1 MTGVE
6 VFPTIPRAYTAIAEW
21 LSVMVFVL
29 AYFRQ
34 RRLRGMALVLT
45 ALAGLALLCAELML
59 TDNLPV
65 AFWVPAMMGAMA
77 LMYAILWVCC
87 DLPAVSVGYCC
98 VRAFLMSELATS
110 LGWQLYYFYFR
121 APMPEPG
128 SAFGVLILAVVFMAV
143 FTIQWYLERRHSQDG
158 RCDPVETRAFWS
170 TLVIGIAAFAI
181 SNLSFINTDSP
192 FTSQFTT
199 EIYYIRTLVDLGGA
213 AILYAYHIQHR
224 EIQMRYE
231 LDAINNVLETQYVQY
246 RQSRES
252 IDLINRKYHD
262 LKHQIAALRAEP
274 DARRREEWLD
284 AMESDIAVYE
294 AQNKTGNS
302 VLDTVLTSK
311 SLYCQKHKISFTCV
325 ADGSLL
331 GFMDVVDICNI
342 FGNALDNAIEAVLQ
356 IPDKE
361 KRLIHLSV
369 SGEKSF
375 LLIRVENYYEGE
387 VRFKSGD
394 PISTKGDDKFHG
406 FGVKSIRYAAK
417 RYGGTVS
424 ISANHNWFDLKILI
438 PLSEERRTNG

>member
-1 MTGVE
+1 MTGE
-6 VFPTIPRAYTAIAEW
+6 VFETIPRHYTALAEW

-29 AYFRQ
+29 AYDRQ
-34 RRLRGMALVLT
+34 RRLKGPTLVLA
-45 ALAGLALLCAELML
+45 ALGGLALLCAELVL
-59 TDNLPV
+59 TDDLPV
-65 AFWVPAMMGAMA
+65 AFWIPAMMGAMA
-77 LMYAILWVCC
+77 LMYGILGLCC
-87 DLPAVSVGYCC
+87 DLPPVSVGYCC

-110 LGWQLYYFYFR
+110 LGWQLYYFYFDS
-121 APMPEPG
+121 AIPG
-128 SAFGVLILAVVFMAV
+128 PGIAFGNLLLILPILGLALL
-143 FTIQWYLERRHSQDG
+143 QWYLERRYSTAG
-158 RCDPVETRAFWS
+158 RCDPVQTKELLS
-170 TLVIGIAAFAI
+170 VLIIGIAAFAI

-192 FTSQFTT
+192 FTSQFAT
-199 EIYYIRTLVDLGGA
+199 EIYNIRTLVDLGGV

-311 SLYCQKHKISFTCV
+311 SLYCQKHKINLTCV
-325 ADGSLL
+325 ADGSRLD
-331 GFMDVVDICNI
+331 FMDVMDICNI

-375 LLIRVENYYEGE
+375 LLIRVENYFEGNVE
-387 VRFKSGD
+387 MKNGV

-417 RYGGTVS
+417 RYGGTLS
-424 ISANHNWFDLKILI
+424 ISTNHNWFDLKILI
-438 PLSEERRTNG
+438 PLSEERRGNG

>member
-1 MTGVE
+1 MNGVE

-29 AYFRQ
+29 AYRRQ
-34 RRLRGMALVLT
+34 RRLKGAALWLT
-45 ALAGLALLCAELML
+45 ALGGLVLLCAELML
-59 TDNLPV
+59 TDDLPV
-65 AFWVPAMMGAMA
+65 AFWIPAMMGAMA
-77 LMYAILWVCC
+77 LMYGLLWVCC
-87 DLPAVSVGYCC
+87 DLTPPTAGYCC

-110 LGWQLYYFYFR
+110 LGWQIYYFYFR
-121 APMPEPG
+121 VPMPEPG
-128 SAFGVLILAVVFMAV
+128 STFGVLTLGLVFLAT
-143 FTIQWYLERRHSQDG
+143 FTLQWYLERRYSQDG
-158 RCDPVETRAFWS
+158 RCDPVEFKAFWS

-181 SNLSFINTDSP
+181 SNLSFVTPDSP
-192 FTSQFTT
+192 FASQFAA
-199 EIYYIRTLVDLGGA
+199 EIYYIRTLVDLGGV

-224 EIQMRYE
+224 EIHMRYE

-274 DARRREEWLD
+274 DAQRREAWLD

-311 SLYCQKHKISFTCV
+311 SLYCQKHKINFTCV
-325 ADGSLL
+325 ADGSRL
-331 GFMDVVDICNI
+331 GFMDVMDICTI

-369 SGEKSF
+369 SAEKAF

-387 VRFKSGD
+387 IRFKSGD
-394 PISTKGDDKFHG
+394 PVSTKGDDKFHG
-406 FGVKSIRYAAK
+406 FGVKSIRFAAK

-424 ISANHNWFDLKILI
+424 ISANNNWFDLKILI
-438 PLSEERRTNG
+438 PLSEERRANE